1 MAVPMSITSTANVDP
16 YANTGPLSGNFTAS
30 PVFNK
35 PFIDL
40 SNPLHLAALAV
51 AAVLVLRW
59 KKKR

>member
-1 MAVPMSITSTANVDP
+1 MMPVGVTSTANVDP

-40 SNPLHLAALAV
+40 SNPVHLAVLAV
-51 AAVLVLRW
+51 AALMVMRW